1 MIDHI
6 PADLRLLAAA
16 GLLVLAVAAGWA
28 ANGWR
33 LGAEIAELKA
43 GHADVINQINEESAR
58 KLAEMTA
65 ERDAKQSLITKIDI
79 ERLKNAQQIEI
90 EMSALRA
97 AVADGRRRLSVR
109 ASCPAAATMPKA
121 ATGSS
126 MDASAAPELDPGARQ
141 DYFTLR
147 AGIIDTEA
155 ELAACKRIAV
165 AQAAP

>member
-1 MIDHI
+1 MTEQN
-6 PADLRLLAAA
+6 PYALLA
-16 GLLVLAVAAGWA
+16 VLALAFIAGWSI
-28 ANGWR
+28 NGWR
-33 LGAEIAELKA
+33 LGEKIADLKA
-43 GHADVINQINEESAR
+43 GNAEMLRGINEESER
-58 KLAEMTA
+58 RLAEMTA
-65 ERDAKQSLITKIDI
+65 ERDAKQSLITKIDL

-121 ATGSS
+121 ATGSG

-147 AGIIDTEA
+147 AGIVDTEA